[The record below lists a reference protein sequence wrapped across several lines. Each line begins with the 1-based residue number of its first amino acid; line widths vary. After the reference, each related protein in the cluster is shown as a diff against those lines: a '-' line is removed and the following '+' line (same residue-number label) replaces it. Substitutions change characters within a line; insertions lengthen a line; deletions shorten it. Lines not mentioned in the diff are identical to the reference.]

1 MEAKVLLTHL
11 INFRSKKRE
20 YMSQSTSWVSHLAAN
35 PNTQYPNQGYCKE
48 ITDEFGVELEL
59 VLGPKKDRVAYNQ
72 ISQKEVEQ
80 RLGKVSEKLFIQ
92 TRNSKQTMLAS
103 LQQLLRHFQD
113 TKVLWGIDLPIMNLM
128 PMKGTELH
136 PIENLWINYR
146 SQRNIYARHIV
157 QLIFKFDPYSVFNG
171 IGRMTADLR
180 KLFINDGQHRTLA
193 CMIFGVR
200 YVAVQ
205 YIISDDES
213 VDIDQ
218 FCACNVDN
226 LPSEAYDNY
235 NNRKERCKAYLEA
248 GKIPVREDKFMW
260 DISQWAERWH
270 INICRVGEDK
280 GRRGISHMQD
290 LFKSAQ
296 MGIDI
301 MDAAAAVLV
310 TVYPDDEMK
319 SANLVGLCEL
329 LSQQDPDWLDIAYT
343 NPDNF
348 QLSPRLEELARI
360 IRIRFGLAGQNSG
373 TYHSQ
378 CKEAVNNWWKD
389 KFATNTNPSGIS
401 SEVKVA
407 HATYHV
413 FTDYT
418 KKFTLTK
425 PRNKDGET
433 FNVMNSFTN
442 GYKKWLKTQS
452 VKV

>member
-1 MEAKVLLTHL
+1 
-11 INFRSKKRE
+11 
-20 YMSQSTSWVSHLAAN
+20 MSQATSWVSHLAAN
-35 PNTQYPNQGYCKE
+35 PDPKYPNQGYCKE
-48 ITDEFGVELEL
+48 ITDEFGKDLEF
-59 VLGPKKDRVAYNQ
+59 VLGPKNIRVPYDQ
-72 ISQKEVEQ
+72 ISQKEVEE
-80 RLGKVSEKLFIQ
+80 RLENVNEKLFIQ

-103 LQQLLRHFQD
+103 LQQLLRHLQD
-113 TKVLWGIDLPIMNLM
+113 TKALWGIDLPIMNFM
-128 PMKGTELH
+128 PMKGTKKH
-136 PIENLWINYR
+136 PIEMLWINYR

-171 IGRMTADLR
+171 IGRMTSDLR

-200 YVAVQ
+200 YIAVQ

-260 DISQWAERWH
+260 DIGQWAERWN

-296 MGIDI
+296 MGIDV

-310 TVYPDDEMK
+310 TVYPNDEMK

-329 LSQQDPDWLDIAYT
+329 LSQQDPDWLEIAYT
-343 NPDNF
+343 DPDNF
-348 QLSPRLEELARI
+348 QLSPQLEELSRVL
-360 IRIRFGLAGQNSG
+360 RLRFGISQFQQNSG

-378 CKEAVNNWWKD
+378 CKEAINNWWKT
-389 KFATNTNPSGIS
+389 KFNTNTNPSGIS

-407 HATYHV
+407 HATFWVYEE
-413 FTDYT
+413 FGD
-418 KKFTLTK
+418 KKYK
-425 PRNKDGET
+425 MAMPRNKKGE
-433 FNVMNSFTN
+433 NYEVLASFTQ

-452 VKV
+452 IKV

>member
-1 MEAKVLLTHL
+1 MA
-11 INFRSKKRE
+11 
-20 YMSQSTSWVSHLAAN
+20 QPTSWVSHLAAN
-35 PNTQYPNQGYCKE
+35 PNPKYSNHGYCKE
-48 ITDEFGVELEL
+48 ITDEFGIELEL
-59 VLGPKKDRVAYNQ
+59 VLGPKKDRVPYNQ
-72 ISQKEVEQ
+72 ISQKDVEK
-80 RLGKVSEKLFIQ
+80 RLDLVDEKLFIQ
-92 TRNSKQTMLAS
+92 TRNSKQTMIAS
-103 LQQLLRHFQD
+103 FQQLLRHLQD
-113 TKVLWGIDLPIMNLM
+113 TKALWGIDIPLMGYM

-136 PIENLWINYR
+136 PIEKLWINYR

-171 IGRMTADLR
+171 IGRMTTDLL
-180 KLFINDGQHRTLA
+180 KLFVNDGQHRTLA

-200 YVAVQ
+200 YIAIQ
-205 YIISDDES
+205 YVESDDES

-235 NNRKERCKAYLEA
+235 NNRKERCKSYLET

-260 DISQWAERWH
+260 DISQWAERWQ

-280 GRRGISHMQD
+280 GRRGISHMLD

-296 MGIDI
+296 MGMDV
-301 MDAAAAVLV
+301 MDAAAAVIV
-310 TVYPDDEMK
+310 TVYKDDEMK

-329 LSQQDPDWLDIAYT
+329 LSQQDPIWLDIAYT
-343 NPDNF
+343 DPEDF
-348 QLSPRLEELARI
+348 QLNPRLEELARI
-360 IRIRFGLAGQNSG
+360 LRIRFGLTGQNSG

-389 KFATNTNPSGIS
+389 KFKTTTNPSGIS

-413 FTDYT
+413 FTEFT
-418 KKFTLTK
+418 KKFVLSK
-425 PRNKDGET
+425 PCNKTGET
-433 FNVMNSFTN
+433 FDVMDSFTK
-442 GYKKWLKTQS
+442 GYKEWLKTQS

>member
-1 MEAKVLLTHL
+1 
-11 INFRSKKRE
+11 
-20 YMSQSTSWVSHLAAN
+20 MSQATSWVSHLATN
-35 PNTQYPNQGYCKE
+35 PNPKYPNIGYCKE
-48 ITDEFGVELEL
+48 ITDEFGKDLEL
-59 VLGPKKDRVAYNQ
+59 VLGPKKDRVAYDQ

-80 RLGKVSEKLFIQ
+80 RLEKVNEKLFIQ

-103 LQQLLRHFQD
+103 LQQLLRHLQD
-113 TKVLWGIDLPIMNLM
+113 TKALWGIDLPLMGFM

-136 PIENLWINYR
+136 EIEKLWINYR

-171 IGRMTADLR
+171 IGRMTKDLK
-180 KLFINDGQHRTLA
+180 KLFVNDGQHRTLA

-200 YVAVQ
+200 YIAVQ
-205 YIISDDES
+205 YVESDDES

-248 GKIPVREDKFMW
+248 NKIPVREDKFMW
-260 DISQWAERWH
+260 DISQWADRWD
-270 INICRVGEDK
+270 IKIKRVGEEK

-296 MGIDI
+296 MGIDV

-310 TVYPDDEMK
+310 TVYPEDEMK
-319 SANLVGLCEL
+319 SANLVGLCDL
-329 LSQQDPDWLDIAYT
+329 LSQQDPEWLEIAYT
-343 NPDNF
+343 DPEDF
-348 QLSPRLEELARI
+348 QMNPRLDELTRVV
-360 IRIRFGLAGQNSG
+360 RIRFGLAGQNSG

-389 KFATNTNPSGIS
+389 RYNTLTNPSGIS
-401 SEVKVA
+401 SEVKVS

-413 FTDYT
+413 YKEFTNKYT
-418 KKFTLTK
+418 MTM
-425 PRNKDGET
+425 PRNNKGET
-433 FNVMNSFTN
+433 YDVMDSFTK

-452 VKV
+452 IKV